1 MPFDVSWYDDAH
13 SILRIRVYGKPTW
26 DEYDAAM
33 NIVSEHIAASPH
45 RVDMILDD
53 EVGMPRGNPMPH
65 LKAALDKVAVHPN
78 LGMSMAASARDISLF
93 PSLMMETAGR
103 LYGVDMKRYGRFV
116 KSMDDAVAIIMADRA
131 KEQPKSDPSSKD

>member
-13 SILRIRVYGKPTW
+13 SIVRIRVYGKPTW
-26 DEYDAAM
+26 DEYHEAM
-33 NIVSEHIAASPH
+33 DQVEAYIAASPH
-45 RVDMILDD
+45 RVDMVMDD

-65 LKAALDKVAVHPN
+65 LKAALDKLIKHPN
-78 LGMSMAASARDISLF
+78 LGMSMAASARDIALF

-116 KSMDDAVAIIMADRA
+116 KSMDDAVTVIMADRA
-131 KEQPKSDPSSKD
+131 KEARKSDQPD

>member
-13 SILRIRVYGKPTW
+13 TILRVRVHGKPTW
-26 DEYDAAM
+26 DEYDTAM
-33 NIVSEHIAASPH
+33 DIVSQRIAAVPH
-45 RVDMILDD
+45 RVDMVLDD

-65 LKAALDKVAVHPN
+65 LKAALDKVAAHPN
-78 LGMSMAASARDISLF
+78 LGMSMAASANNVALF

-116 KSMDDAVAIIMADRA
+116 KSMDEAVAIIMADRA
-131 KEQPKSDPSSKD
+131 KEQGKPAQSD